1 MFEIKKGAP
10 VHVGSK
16 RNSYPVSELNVG
28 EYFEFPADQRNA
40 VNSACY
46 YERMVRDKTK
56 RFTVRKV
63 SEKMA
68 ACWRIA

>member
-1 MFEIKKGAP
+1 
-10 VHVGSK
+10 
-16 RNSYPVSELNVG
+16 VSELNVG